1 MALKHWRASPQLI
14 VLSHN
19 DGDFRG
25 SGFSGLRSDSTQ
37 QLIETNLRMT
47 KTSQDH
53 LATLPSDS
61 SVFLALDIGGTKIA
75 GGIVNTDGRLLQRA
89 TVPTEAACG
98 SDRIISN
105 ASKLAR
111 DLVQSHLQ
119 VSQIPVVALG
129 VGSVG
134 QIDFASGS
142 VVVATSAL
150 PGWAGTCLRSA
161 FGAELGLPTFV
172 ENDANAAA
180 YGEYRAGA
188 ARGYRN
194 VVCLT
199 LGTGIGGGVI
209 ADGQLLRGATG
220 GAAELGHVAV
230 KLDGDLCP
238 CGRRGCLEAYSSGSA
253 LLRYAMKRL
262 ESPPA
267 GTASALAGHSSL
279 AGPIIFDAAAQGD
292 RLAQEIVERFC
303 RYLATGLVSF
313 QCAFD
318 PECIVLGGG
327 VSSIGEFLLGTIRQ
341 ALPEQDRHIRL
352 LLASLGNDAG
362 LIGAALL
369 ARDSL

>member
-1 MALKHWRASPQLI
+1 
-14 VLSHN
+14 
-19 DGDFRG
+19 
-25 SGFSGLRSDSTQ
+25 
-37 QLIETNLRMT
+37 LIE
-47 KTSQDH
+47 
-53 LATLPSDS
+53 PSGT

-75 GGIVNTDGRLLQRA
+75 GGIVNAEGGLLQRA
-89 TVPTEAACG
+89 TVPTEAAQG
-98 SDRIISN
+98 SDHVIAN

-111 DLVQSHLQ
+111 ELLQSHQ
-119 VSQIPVVALG
+119 QISQIPVLALG

-134 QIDFASGS
+134 QIDYASGR
-142 VVVATSAL
+142 VVLATSAL
-150 PGWAGTCLRSA
+150 PGWAGTCLKSA
-161 FGAELGLPTFV
+161 LGAQLGVPTFV

-188 ARGYRN
+188 ARGYRH

-230 KLDGDLCP
+230 ELDGEPCP
-238 CGRRGCLEAYSSGSA
+238 CGRSGCLEAYSSGSA
-253 LLRYAMKRL
+253 LLRYANGRL
-262 ESPPA
+262 ESLPA
-267 GTASALAGHSSL
+267 GTASELAGHPNL
-279 AGPIIFDAAAQGD
+279 TGPVIFDAAARGD
-292 RLAQEIVERFC
+292 GLARHIVERFC
-303 RYLATGLVSF
+303 RYLAKGLVSF
-313 QCAFD
+313 QFAFD

-327 VSSIGEFLLGTIRQ
+327 VSSVGELLLEGIRR
-341 ALPEQDRHIRL
+341 ALPDQDRHIRL